1 MLRKLALAAIAAAS
15 LGTMA
20 LAPTAASA
28 HPWGGGWGWGGYH
41 HYYGGVRL
49 GFIGAGSCYVTRP
62 VLTPWGYRLRTFYV
76 CGY

>member
-1 MLRKLALAAIAAAS
+1 MLRKLALAIVAAAS
-15 LGTMA
+15 LGATA
-20 LAPTAASA
+20 LTPTAASA
-28 HPWGGGWGWGGYH
+28 HPWGGWGGWGHYH

-49 GFIGAGSCYVTRP
+49 GLVGSGCYVTRP